1 MQILAGIKQ
10 FLLGVKEFLAQNI
23 RMFLWLS
30 IALVCIVFLGTEM
43 TFVYLLT
50 IGAWLID
57 VTIKDFRIDE
67 NPTMYA
73 DLSFVCFI
81 SYLSQ
86 IVAMLGLEGVSRDT
100 FASLS
105 LITFILFVFWLQNIL
120 MCTKPIQSR
129 ADQATSAL
137 CTALSVIFLLA
148 GPDIIVLLGGLS

>member
-1 MQILAGIKQ
+1 MQILAGIRQ

-50 IGAWLID
+50 IGAWLVD
-57 VTIKDFRIDE
+57 VTIKDFRIDD

-86 IVAMLGLEGVSRDT
+86 IVAILGIEGVTRDT

-105 LITFILFVFWLQNIL
+105 LITFILFLFWLQNI
-120 MCTKPIQSR
+120 MVCTKPIQSR
-129 ADQATSAL
+129 VDQTTSAL
-137 CTALSVIFLLA
+137 CTALSVILLLA
-148 GPDIIVLLGGLS
+148 GAEIIALLGGS